1 MTKGLPM
8 YISISKEIINK
19 IESGTFQAGDKIP
32 SENELIK
39 QYNISNTTARKCLQE
54 IELQGWANRIKGKGT
69 FVLNRSVDRHIT
81 RVLGVFD
88 AVKESFNDRLIRE
101 GFTPKNIVLEK
112 TILLEGISS
121 NINNRHCIM
130 EGPVLKIHRLR
141 YADDVLLKDETKY
154 ISMTLCP
161 KINMQDLYIGSLIS
175 LYEKKY
181 QLKLKNVERTI
192 GCTIFNPQDPKNYFK
207 NDIPKAIFILN
218 GAIFLQDNKIV
229 EIENSYYNG
238 DKYKFT
244 TIVKPQLINGKE
256 LKAKLNK

>member
-1 MTKGLPM
+1 MFHDQKDMFHNDSHQALRALFIEKRKRIGLTEETLAAKM
-8 YISISKEIINK
+8 NCDISFINK

-161 KINMQDLYIGSLIS
+161 DRKS
-175 LYEKKY
+175 
-181 QLKLKNVERTI
+181 V
-192 GCTIFNPQDPKNYFK
+192 
-207 NDIPKAIFILN
+207 
-218 GAIFLQDNKIV
+218 V
-229 EIENSYYNG
+229 
-238 DKYKFT
+238 
-244 TIVKPQLINGKE
+244 
-256 LKAKLNK
+256 